1 MIMRYVCCYWLLVW
15 HEALAKRISKGK
27 SWQIHNYYIWIPF
40 DVVLGMTETNRPVSQ
55 QLSVSAR
62 SQISYTIVSGICCTV
77 NSRFKK
83 EKMEFFILRFDSNSA
98 SRLEPVC
105 CKEQKKSS

>member
-27 SWQIHNYYIWIPF
+27 SWQIHNYYIWISF

-55 QLSVSAR
+55 Q
-62 SQISYTIVSGICCTV
+62 
-77 NSRFKK
+77 
-83 EKMEFFILRFDSNSA
+83 
-98 SRLEPVC
+98 
-105 CKEQKKSS
+105 